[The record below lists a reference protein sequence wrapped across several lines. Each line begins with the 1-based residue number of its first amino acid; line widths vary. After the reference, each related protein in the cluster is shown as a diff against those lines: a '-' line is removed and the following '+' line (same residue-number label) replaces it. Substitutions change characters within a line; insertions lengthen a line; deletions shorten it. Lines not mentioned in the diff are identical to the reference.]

1 MRAMRLTLLSMLVA
15 APLVATGCAPLY
27 EEVPAFGET
36 DPNQV
41 AAVERR
47 PQPQQQ
53 YAIQSQEA
61 VDPGQPVIAAD
72 GEQEQQQDQDYT
84 DTDPSAL
91 TEFKSTLDPYGT
103 WQDDGQYGTVWQ
115 PDPGV
120 VGSDFAPYVTAGHWN
135 YDSDYTWVS
144 DYDWGWAPFHYGRWV
159 FINGRGWCWIPGRR
173 YAGAWV
179 SWRVGPAGY
188 GYVGWGPMAPSYY
201 WRGGRAYGVGWNVNT
216 PYTFCHTGELFS
228 PTLHGR
234 TIGGGEVVVIGN
246 NTRPYTDGRTPAHP
260 TVGPPL
266 SHLGV
271 TPPAIERS
279 PGILRARALAHP
291 GNVSPNAPPSQVP
304 YAHPYAV
311 QPRTFGGG
319 YNNPPVVT
327 APRYNGVV
335 PQPYHAAPIYRPSQV
350 EPRFSG
356 QPNFNQPHYGGPSY
370 GPGYNRF
377 GGGPSYGAP
386 HYNVAQPP
394 VYHGGGNF
402 GGSSGGGWHPPSS
415 SFSSSS
421 SSHSYT
427 HSHGGGGHGHR

>member
-1 MRAMRLTLLSMLVA
+1 MSAMRLHLLFVA
-15 APLVATGCAPLY
+15 PFLATGCAPLY
-27 EEVPAFGET
+27 EEVPAYGVS

-41 AAVERR
+41 AAADQR

-61 VDPGQPVIAAD
+61 VDPGQPVIGQQD
-72 GEQEQQQDQDYT
+72 QQDQDYA

-103 WQDDGQYGTVWQ
+103 WQDDNQYGTVWQ

-120 VGSDFAPYVTAGHWN
+120 VGNDFAPYVTGGHWG
-135 YDSDYTWVS
+135 YDDDYTWVS
-144 DYDWGWAPFHYGRWV
+144 DYDWGWAPFHYGRWTY
-159 FINGRGWCWIPGRR
+159 IAGRGWCWIPGRR

-188 GYVGWGPMAPSYY
+188 GYVGWGPMAPSWY
-201 WRGGRAYGVGWNVNT
+201 WRGGHAYDVGWNVNT
-216 PYTFCHTGELFS
+216 PYTFCHTSDLFS

-234 TIGGGEVVVIGN
+234 TIGGAEVANIGV

-271 TPPAIERS
+271 VPPAVERS
-279 PGILRARALAHP
+279 AGVLRARALQYHP
-291 GNVSPNAPPSQVP
+291 PGSAFSHVP
-304 YAHPYAV
+304 YA
-311 QPRTFGGG
+311 QPRSMAGNY
-319 YNNPPVVT
+319 YNAPVVT

-335 PQPYHAAPIYRPSQV
+335 PQPYHAAPMYRP
-350 EPRFSG
+350 E
-356 QPNFNQPHYGGPSY
+356 Y
-370 GPGYNRF
+370 
-377 GGGPSYGAP
+377 AP
-386 HYNVAQPP
+386 HWNGSSQQMAPRWNPSTQIGQRYSGPVYNAPRSYSSSAPP
-394 VYHGGGNF
+394 AYHGGGGGSF
-402 GGSSGGGWHPPSS
+402 GGGGSWHAPSS

-427 HSHGGGGHGHR
+427 HSHGGGGGGHFSGGGHFGGGGHGHR